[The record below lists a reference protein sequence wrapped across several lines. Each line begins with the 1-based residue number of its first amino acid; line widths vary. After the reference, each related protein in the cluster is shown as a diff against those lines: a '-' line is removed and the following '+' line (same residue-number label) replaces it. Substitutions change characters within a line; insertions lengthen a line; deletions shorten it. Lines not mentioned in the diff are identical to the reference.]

1 MIIEKEIPVPDSGQL
16 EIRIEGDEQAAAE
29 WLYHWGLTDGLPVV
43 VPTRT
48 RVDQMCEGATRYPL
62 ESLGN
67 LAPRGGP
74 ATIQKIAINA
84 VMAGCLP
91 EYMPV
96 IMAAVEAIQ
105 DPQFNLFG
113 VQTTTHPCGIMI
125 IVHGPIAQKLE
136 MNSSHNCFGQ
146 GNRANATIGR
156 AMRLIL
162 QNIGGGIPATVD
174 KSTQGS
180 PAKYTFCFSENETL
194 SPWPSFRESLG
205 FTVEDSFVTVVA
217 SEGPHNINDHGSTT
231 GDSILNTIA
240 QTMATVGNNNLYV
253 GGDTFVIL
261 GPEHART
268 IADSGFSRTDVQ
280 HYLYEHARVST
291 SRISPGKLGE
301 LSSWG
306 GWADKIDQWGGN
318 IPLVRE
324 VESIRVLVA
333 GGAGK
338 HSSWCPT
345 FGVTYSSTKKV
356 VFESTICKTD
366 SCNISSD

>member
-1 MIIEKEIPVPDSGQL
+1 MIVQTGSQAPDPQQREIC
-16 EIRIEGDEQAAAE
+16 IEGDEQDAAE
-29 WLYHWGLTDGLPVV
+29 CFHRWGWTDGLPIV
-43 VPTRT
+43 VPTRE
-48 RVDQMCEGATRYPL
+48 RVMRMCDGATRYPI

-74 ATIQKIAINA
+74 ATVQKIAVNA

-91 EYMPV
+91 EHMPV

-105 DPQFNLFG
+105 DSQFNLSG
-113 VQTTTHPCGIMI
+113 VQATTHPCALMV
-125 IVHGPIAQKLE
+125 IVHGPIALE
-136 MNSSHNCFGQ
+136 LHMNASHNCFGQ

-162 QNIGGGIPATVD
+162 QNIGGGIPGIAD
-174 KSTQGS
+174 KATQGS
-180 PAKYTFCFSENETL
+180 PAKYTYCFAENEVA
-194 SPWPSFRESLG
+194 SPWPPFRESLG
-205 FTVEDSFVTVVA
+205 FHASDSCITVVA
-217 SEGPHNINDHGSTT
+217 AESPHNVNDHGSTT

-253 GGDTFVIL
+253 GGDTFIVL

-268 IADSGFSRTDVQ
+268 IADSGFSRKDVQ
-280 HYLYEHARVST
+280 NYLYEHARVPVD
-291 SRISPGKLGE
+291 RISPAKLEE

-306 GWADKIDQWGGN
+306 GWADKIIQWGGS

-324 VESIRVLVA
+324 AESIRVIVA

-338 HSSWCPT
+338 HSAWCPT
-345 FGVTYSSTKKV
+345 FGATYSATRRV
-356 VFESTICKTD
+356 GCESDICK
-366 SCNISSD
+366 SSVCSL